1 MSEAAIPLEPSA
13 GSLQSVTRTKL
24 ADQAYAALFHRI
36 VTGEFPEGEALPS
49 EHELSAQFSISRP
62 VVREALRRLR
72 AEGLIASQQGR
83 GSFVQPRPAVD
94 VSSRHLSDKIRP
106 LLDNLEFRAAIEPQA
121 AMLAAQRRTD
131 ADLDAMR
138 KAVDN
143 YEQVAVVNGG
153 VGEHLDFAFH
163 LAVATA
169 THNHRFIE
177 AIKTVAYDIDHGVNL
192 ARYLVRF
199 EHLER
204 SRSVLSDHSRILDA
218 IALREPEAAAE
229 AMRQHL
235 RRARERMLE
244 SRPRTPATGRE
255 E

>member
-1 MSEAAIPLEPSA
+1 MSEAETLLDANGG
-13 GSLQSVTRTKL
+13 GSLPSVTRTRL
-24 ADQAYAALFHRI
+24 SDQAYAALFHKI

-62 VVREALRRLR
+62 VVRVALRRLR

-83 GSFVQPRPAVD
+83 GSFVQPRPAID
-94 VSSRHLSDKIRP
+94 LSPRHLSEKIRP

-121 AMLAAQRRTD
+121 AMLAAQRRSD

-138 KAVDN
+138 HAVDT

-169 THNHRFIE
+169 TQNHRFVE

-199 EHLER
+199 AHLDR
-204 SRSVLSDHSRILDA
+204 SRSVLSDHSRILEC

-229 AMRQHL
+229 AMRLHL

-244 SRPRTPATGRE
+244 SRPKAP
-255 E
+255 